1 MAKTANK
8 NQSKKPESPS
18 KKSAPRHRSISIRM
32 SPRDLDRIDAL
43 IETVSE
49 SEAAREFGVEVD
61 RSVVLRIAV
70 IRGLA
75 VMEAARGSA
84 GPRSVTA
91 ETGRAGKAVVEPAA
105 AKQDPPSPPTGVVK
119 EEIKRSKDGLIA
131 PPEGWHVWK
140 STERVPE
147 SQTLVHEYY
156 TSKGWQR
163 WWGKAGE
170 ESISFYWTGDERLQE
185 VEAFSGMG
193 PGGKGVLVQKTPHGP
208 GHLVPHGWEA

>member
-8 NQSKKPESPS
+8 KPAPQGKTPS
-18 KKSAPRHRSISIRM
+18 KKQAPRHRSISIRM
-32 SPRDLDRIDAL
+32 SPRDLERIDAL

-61 RSVVLRIAV
+61 RSVVLHIAV

-91 ETGRAGKAVVEPAA
+91 ETGKAGKAAVEPAA
-105 AKQDPPSPPTGVVK
+105 AKQDPSPTGVV
-119 EEIKRSKDGLIA
+119 EEKITRDKSGAIK

-147 SQTLVHEYY
+147 SQTEVHEYY

-170 ESISFYWTGDERLQE
+170 ENISFYWTGDERLQE
-185 VEAFSGMG
+185 VEAFSGAG
-193 PGGKGVLVQKTPHGP
+193 PGGKGILVQKTAHGP

>member
-1 MAKTANK
+1 MAKTA
-8 NQSKKPESPS
+8 
-18 KKSAPRHRSISIRM
+18 KKSTTQIKKQAPRHRSIPIRM

-61 RSVVLRIAV
+61 RGVVLRIAV

-75 VMEAARGSA
+75 VMEAARGYA

-91 ETGRAGKAVVEPAA
+91 ETGRANRAVVEPAA
-105 AKQDPPSPPTGVVK
+105 AKQDPPSVATGVVG
-119 EEIKRSKDGLIA
+119 EEVHRGKDGLIA
-131 PPEGWHVWK
+131 PPKGWHIWK
-140 STERVPE
+140 STEKVPD
-147 SQTLVHEYY
+147 SQALVHEYY
-156 TSKGWQR
+156 TNKGWKR

-185 VEAFSGMG
+185 VEAFSGAG
-193 PGGKGVLVQKTPHGP
+193 PGGKGILVQKTAHGP